1 METEYL
7 DIAKRDWK
15 ALLNAGI
22 FHFRYCRVS
31 LDYDD
36 ATEEF
41 EEDLG
46 NDEKQILGSLMRF
59 EWLNRT
65 LSTWDNIR
73 QLYSDKD
80 FSQAN
85 FLGTL
90 AKNAKQ
96 AKDECRFMMDQYNRS
111 ENRQARN
118 IFTQLAGRTNGN

>member
-1 METEYL
+1 MATKLQDVYDVFLSKIEGDDWMETEYL

-73 QLYSDKD
+73 
-80 FSQAN
+80 
-85 FLGTL
+85 
-90 AKNAKQ
+90 
-96 AKDECRFMMDQYNRS
+96 
-111 ENRQARN
+111 
-118 IFTQLAGRTNGN
+118 